1 MSYSDDGSST
11 DPKQTPNMRPDPT
24 ESAGPTGWLE
34 ASNSFLERAF
44 LKADRGANMVH
55 PGKHEAGKHA
65 VGCYACA
72 VLLR

>member
-34 ASNSFLERAF
+34 ASNSFPERAF
-44 LKADRGANMVH
+44 LKADVDT
-55 PGKHEAGKHA
+55 
-65 VGCYACA
+65 GC
-72 VLLR
+72 